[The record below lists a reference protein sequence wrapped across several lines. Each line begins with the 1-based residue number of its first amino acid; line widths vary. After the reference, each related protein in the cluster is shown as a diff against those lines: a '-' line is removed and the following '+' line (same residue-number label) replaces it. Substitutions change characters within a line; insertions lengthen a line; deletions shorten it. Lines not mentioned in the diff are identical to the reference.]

1 MSLSSFNYFQ
11 FDFGNYRSGSVGY
24 SIPELTEGDHTLTFR
39 AWDMLNNS
47 STSELNFAVSKQ
59 LAPGLVSVSCTDN
72 PATTHTT
79 FLITHDR
86 AGAEINVELDIFDT
100 SGRQLWKHRE
110 SGVSTNST
118 YTVDWDLTTDGGHRL
133 QTGVYLYR
141 VRISTEG
148 SGYASKSKKLII
160 MKR

>member
-1 MSLSSFNYFQ
+1 ML
-11 FDFGNYRSGSVGY
+11 
-24 SIPELTEGDHTLTFR
+24 LFR

-47 STSELNFAVSKQ
+47 STSELSFYVSKQ
-59 LAPGLVSVSCTDN
+59 LSPGLLIVSCTNN
-72 PATTHTT
+72 PATAHTT

-86 AGAEINVELDIFDT
+86 AGAEINVEIDIFDT

-110 SGVSTNST
+110 SGVSTSST

-141 VRISTEG
+141 VRISTKG
-148 SGYASKSKKLII
+148 RGYASKAQKLII
-160 MKR
+160 MRASP

>member
-1 MSLSSFNYFQ
+1 MAYTL
-11 FDFGNYRSGSVGY
+11 
-24 SIPELTEGDHTLTFR
+24 PELDEGQHKLLFR

-47 STSELNFAVSKQ
+47 STSELSFYVSKQ
-59 LAPGLVSVSCTDN
+59 LSPGLLIVSCTNN
-72 PATTHTT
+72 PATAHTT

-86 AGAEINVELDIFDT
+86 AGAEINVEIDIFDT

-110 SGVSTNST
+110 SGVSTSST

-141 VRISTEG
+141 VRISTKG
-148 SGYASKSKKLII
+148 SGYASKAQKLII
-160 MKR
+160 MRASP